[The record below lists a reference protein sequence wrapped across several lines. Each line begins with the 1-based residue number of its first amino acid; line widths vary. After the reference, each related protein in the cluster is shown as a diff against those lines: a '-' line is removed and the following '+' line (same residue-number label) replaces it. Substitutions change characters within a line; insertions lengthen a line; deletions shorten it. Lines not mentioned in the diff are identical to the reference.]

1 MDTEFVAKR
10 ITQLREQ
17 RGTSARDMSLSLGQ
31 NVNYINR
38 IENGKSLPSLRAFF
52 WICEYFGVTP
62 SEFFDEETAAPVKVQ
77 ELVDTVRG
85 LDYKELDDLIA
96 IAKRFRR

>member
-1 MDTEFVAKR
+1 MDTEFVSKR

-38 IENGKSLPSLRAFF
+38 IENGKSLPSLRALF
-52 WICEYFGVTP
+52 WICEYFGITP
-62 SEFFDEETAAPVKVQ
+62 QEFFDTGTTAPVQLQ
-77 ELVDTVRG
+77 ELMDAAKS
-85 LDYKELDDLIA
+85 LDRKQLDNLIA
-96 IAKRFRR
+96 IAKDLKR